1 MKTRKI
7 IQVVVCTAVVVY
19 PILMAIIHGIPN

>member
-1 MKTRKI
+1 MKTIKI
-7 IQVVVCTAVVVY
+7 IQAVVCTAVVVY